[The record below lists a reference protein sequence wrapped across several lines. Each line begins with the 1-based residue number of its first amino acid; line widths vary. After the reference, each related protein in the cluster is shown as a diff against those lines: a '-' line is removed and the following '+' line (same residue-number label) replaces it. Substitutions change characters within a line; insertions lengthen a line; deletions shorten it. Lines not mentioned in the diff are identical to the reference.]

1 MKFRIKYADQIVGTL
16 SLLAIASLIFILFL
30 IGSKQKW
37 FVPKHPYYTI
47 VNSASN
53 VSEGMAIQYKG
64 FGIGKVTTI
73 ELDEKDQV
81 VVNFYISDEYID
93 RITEGSILELV
104 VNPIGLGSS
113 LIFHQGISSTVIDD
127 DSLIPEK
134 ASDEG
139 KKNIASHR
147 VIITDQADSITA
159 VFNSVAE
166 LINNVN
172 SLVTD
177 LNGILDGSQTESPLS
192 ETISEINTILNQ
204 VSMFL
209 AGDDSV
215 PLSKIVDSLNVP
227 INKLNKIL
235 TDVNGVVNQFQ
246 DTQGLIPKLL
256 ESEGAIDSLFTS
268 LNQTITDINTISS
281 SLGNNMPQI
290 TVILTQVQTLIKQV
304 QDVVVALK
312 NNPLI
317 KGNAT
322 ERAEQTSATPKL
334 REESF

>member
-1 MKFRIKYADQIVGTL
+1 MTQSNKLYVKYITWSESSDYAGHSLFSFAVTAWLWAVFFVAYNNRMLWCTCKFK
-16 SLLAIASLIFILFL
+16 FL
-30 IGSKQKW
+30 WQR
-37 FVPKHPYYTI
+37 Y
-47 VNSASN
+47 
-53 VSEGMAIQYKG
+53 
-64 FGIGKVTTI
+64 
-73 ELDEKDQV
+73 EKDQV

-177 LNGILDGSQTESPLS
+177 LNGILDGSKTESPLS

-215 PLSKIVDSLNVP
+215 PLSKIVDSLH
-227 INKLNKIL
+227 
-235 TDVNGVVNQFQ
+235 
-246 DTQGLIPKLL
+246 
-256 ESEGAIDSLFTS
+256 SCS
-268 LNQTITDINTISS
+268 
-281 SLGNNMPQI
+281 
-290 TVILTQVQTLIKQV
+290 
-304 QDVVVALK
+304 
-312 NNPLI
+312 
-317 KGNAT
+317 
-322 ERAEQTSATPKL
+322 
-334 REESF
+334 